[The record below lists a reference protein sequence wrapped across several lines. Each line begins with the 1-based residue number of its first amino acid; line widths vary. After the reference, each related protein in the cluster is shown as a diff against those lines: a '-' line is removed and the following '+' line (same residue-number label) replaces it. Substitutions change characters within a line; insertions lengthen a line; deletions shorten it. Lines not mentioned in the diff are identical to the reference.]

1 MDQSLEEEAKK
12 AEAEREAEGGEDDH
26 DNRKMKKA
34 DRMRLVLKNKE
45 EGNELFGGGNFKVR
59 RVACRDFDFVFSG
72 CLPTY
77 PVLTRIPTYTN
88 TRLAHSPRPRATSRR

>member
-1 MDQSLEEEAKK
+1 MIVNETCHDQSLEEEAKK

-59 RVACRDFDFVFSG
+59 VSSEPPPFHPPIPFLSAYT
-72 CLPTY
+72 PTHN
-77 PVLTRIPTYTN
+77 LS
-88 TRLAHSPRPRATSRR
+88 HSPPPRAT